1 VFSNKGRDE
10 RTSPSG
16 QTNGRGRGM
25 FSVIGPDMIVTGNVR
40 ATADLHIDGGIEG
53 DVQCGNLVQGSESRI
68 VGGVTADTARIAG
81 SIEGSVC
88 VKHLTVERSARII
101 GDVEYEDIT
110 IENGGHVD
118 GRLKRTGGD
127 AAVSGPRA
135 VPKLTPPA
143 AQEQAA

>member
-1 VFSNKGRDE
+1 
-10 RTSPSG
+10 
-16 QTNGRGRGM
+16 M
-25 FSVIGPDMIVTGNVR
+25 FSVIGPDMVVTGDVR
-40 ATADLHIDGGIEG
+40 ATADLHIDGVIEG
-53 DVQCGNLVQGSESRI
+53 DVHCGNLVQGSESRI

-81 SIEGSVC
+81 AIEGSVR

-118 GRLKRTGGD
+118 GRLKRTSGEV
-127 AAVSGPRA
+127 AATGPRA
-135 VPKLTPPA
+135 VPDP

>member
-1 VFSNKGRDE
+1 MFSNKGRDE
-10 RTSPSG
+10 RTSSSG
-16 QTNGRGRGM
+16 QASGRGRGM
-25 FSVIGPDMIVTGNVR
+25 FSVIGPDMVVTGNVR

-68 VGGVTADTARIAG
+68 QGGVTAETARIAG
-81 SIEGSVC
+81 SIEGSVR

-127 AAVSGPRA
+127 AAVTGPRA
-135 VPKLTPPA
+135 VPQLTPPA
-143 AQEQAA
+143 QEEAA

>member
-16 QTNGRGRGM
+16 QASGRGRGM
-25 FSVIGPDMIVTGNVR
+25 FSVIGPDMMVTGNVR

-53 DVQCGNLVQGSESRI
+53 DVHCGNLVQGAESRI
-68 VGGVTADTARIAG
+68 VGGVTAETARIAG
-81 SIEGSVC
+81 SIEGTVR

-127 AAVSGPRA
+127 VAVTGPRA
-135 VPKLTPPA
+135 VPKLTSA
-143 AQEQAA
+143 AQEEAA